1 MTNPEQAPA
10 VDLTSARRIIQA
22 FSGACG
28 VDCHLIAASGET
40 LGISVEDR
48 AGQYGPYQVV
58 LYDQGAQRFIVD
70 NVDAIMAFAAGKDTR
85 A

>member
-28 VDCHLIAASGET
+28 VDCH
-40 LGISVEDR
+40 
-48 AGQYGPYQVV
+48 PC
-58 LYDQGAQRFIVD
+58 
-70 NVDAIMAFAAGKDTR
+70 
-85 A
+85 